1 MSTEEIAPSEREEL
15 WCTVTR
21 ALTFEARR
29 WALIVIAE
37 NEVCSSD
44 LARIL
49 GYDRASMHKHL
60 KPLKETGV
68 IAEITQKDRKPLRI
82 TGRTTVTRTRQSV
95 QIAVRITPSFETQLR
110 FELRESIAKRFDGW
124 ARLYPAPIQTD
135 PQNHPEIETYRPSST
150 RSPASPPD
158 QESG

>member
-1 MSTEEIAPSEREEL
+1 MSTEEIASAQREEI

-68 IAEITQKDRKPLRI
+68 IAEVPQKDRKPLRI
-82 TGRTTVTRTRQSV
+82 TERTTVTRTRRSV
-95 QIAVRITPSFETQLR
+95 QIAVRITPSFETNLR
-110 FELRESIAKRFDGW
+110 FEIGESIAKRFDGW
-124 ARLYPAPIQTD
+124 AQFYPAPMD
-135 PQNHPEIETYRPSST
+135 AERPNNPEIETYPAPT
-150 RSPASPPD
+150 RRTPAPPPD
-158 QESG
+158 QDTR